1 MIHDRIELTRHGN
14 FEKIEPLV
22 KPAPSLV
29 VMEPAEHAVRK
40 LRCFEFCH
48 CVGVCLLESSVCL
61 DLLVQLCFCF
71 FQCLLETE
79 KGRPGDCVVGFGLV
93 QEDGVGSD
101 ARGHLCNESI
111 DINIKYRFEVEA
123 YQ

>member
-1 MIHDRIELTRHGN
+1 MIHDGMELTRHGN

-29 VMEPAEHAVRK
+29 VMEPAEHAVSK
-40 LRCFEFCH
+40 LRCFELCH
-48 CVGVCLLESSVCL
+48 CVGVCLLESSVSP

-79 KGRPGDCVVGFGLV
+79 IGRSGDCVRGVIGFGLV

-101 ARGHLCNESI
+101 ARGHCENNESI
-111 DINIKYRFEVEA
+111 EF
-123 YQ
+123 